1 MEASG
6 TEGGTENAA
15 YVAPNSQSPSLQRM
29 PHPSNF
35 HQRLGTASS
44 DRSLSQTSREEL
56 FREARRL
63 RVYRVAIDA
72 RCVDA

>member
-1 MEASG
+1 
-6 TEGGTENAA
+6 
-15 YVAPNSQSPSLQRM
+15 M

-35 HQRLGTASS
+35 HQRLGTAAS
-44 DRSLSQTSREEL
+44 DRSLSQTLREEL
-56 FREARRL
+56 FRGARRL